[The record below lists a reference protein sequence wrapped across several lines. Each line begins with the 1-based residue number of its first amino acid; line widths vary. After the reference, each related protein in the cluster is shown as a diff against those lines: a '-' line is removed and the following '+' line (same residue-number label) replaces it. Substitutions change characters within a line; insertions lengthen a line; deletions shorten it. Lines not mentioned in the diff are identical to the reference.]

1 MNSFDRTFSLF
12 RGIFVIVFIAIIGLI
27 LFKGYLVVSAKK
39 SNKTIYDIQVNN
51 FQTVENYLTTEYT
64 KDEKTGCISFKDEFG
79 IKHIVCNNYTISE
92 Y

>member
-1 MNSFDRTFSLF
+1 MDSFGRTFSLF
-12 RGIFVIVFIAIIGLI
+12 RGIFVVVFIAVIGLF
-27 LFKGYLVVSAKK
+27 LFKGYLVMSAKK

-51 FQTVENYLTTEYT
+51 FQTVENYLTTEYA

-79 IKHIVCNNYTISE
+79 IKHIVCNNYTITE